1 MWKRI
6 KNILMIEIATL
17 IFALSV
23 GLFILPGRILSGG
36 VAGITSLL
44 APYLPVSEDIM
55 AIILNTGLFILGSV
69 FLGREFFRNT
79 LLYSVSYPFML
90 LFVTR
95 SLPEITDIDP
105 LLASVYGGIVGG
117 VAIGIMFRN
126 GGSSGGTDVIA
137 LIAEKYFHVR
147 VSTVIMVTDT
157 ITVLA
162 GLYVYG
168 LNAVLIGLI
177 SVFLMTLTM
186 NWAMNIYGGIQ
197 AKKFEIITDR
207 YELIAEDIHNVL
219 ERGTTLID
227 VQGGYTGNPKKM
239 LVSIVSDDQYNQV
252 KEIID
257 RRDPKAFVI
266 ISEAKDVN
274 GEGFSFE
281 PRL

>member
-1 MWKRI
+1 MVI
-6 KNILMIEIATL
+6 
-17 IFALSV
+17 
-23 GLFILPGRILSGG
+23 
-36 VAGITSLL
+36 
-44 APYLPVSEDIM
+44 
-55 AIILNTGLFILGSV
+55 
-69 FLGREFFRNT
+69 
-79 LLYSVSYPFML
+79 
-90 LFVTR
+90 
-95 SLPEITDIDP
+95 
-105 LLASVYGGIVGG
+105 GG

-137 LIAEKYFHVR
+137 LIVEKYFHVR
-147 VSTVIMVTDT
+147 VSSVIMVTDT